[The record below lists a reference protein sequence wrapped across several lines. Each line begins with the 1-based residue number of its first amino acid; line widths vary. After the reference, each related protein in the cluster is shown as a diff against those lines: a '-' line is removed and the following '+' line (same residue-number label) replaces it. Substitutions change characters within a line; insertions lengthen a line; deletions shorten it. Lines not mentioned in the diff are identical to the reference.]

1 LTTYGGTPRQN
12 PASPAVRVARD
23 YARHPAVWRFL
34 LPRQVSG
41 PVVLASLDEVMTRN
55 LLQSYPAALVLGQSL
70 ADLDGVAHAA
80 VWDGHR
86 SPLRPG
92 TVALVICDDRDGTCA
107 KALMPTVAAG
117 GECVAI
123 VRSTEP
129 YRFALFPTPEQLRAV
144 IGTGWPLTYD
154 GSPRRWLGYWLATTR
169 IWAHLSRSGL
179 ALRWPN
185 DSIVDAVLKHVGV
198 ILGGRA
204 YLCGLIAGRGL
215 GQLTL
220 RVRCEGRELAVRVA
234 VTPDSARRLRNHQRV
249 LADLSTRLGSAWNSV
264 AFPDVVA
271 AGNADGISWAA
282 ERWVRLP
289 VIRASRSWRPSG
301 HGWDALRAI
310 ASELATVAETGR
322 TDADWPLGWATGLDA
337 VAPGLVEEIMDALA
351 PIGAANMTT
360 AWCHGDLWPGNVF
373 LRKPPL
379 PPVVIDWERARPDAP
394 AGLDAVYAELCRV
407 VMHRKCT
414 FGDAAIWVAQSGSA
428 GLATVEVGGKPF
440 ASWDRSEQQ
449 ALLLAT
455 VIHYATGENE
465 GAPAD
470 RWTEGWGAMN
480 IVPLMKALRRLRS
493 RLGCQI
499 AGPSRTRAVG
509 TAVGSSDR
517 PVAAAVP
524 FPAIVVAHR
533 DGRSPPPLRPG
544 RAG

>member
-1 LTTYGGTPRQN
+1 LKTHDGT
-12 PASPAVRVARD
+12 VRDRPVRSAGQVAQE

-34 LPRQVSG
+34 LPRQASG
-41 PVVLASLDEVMTRN
+41 PVVLANLDEVTTQN
-55 LLQSYPAALVLGQSL
+55 LLQSYPAALVLGQPM
-70 ADLDGVAHAA
+70 ADLSGVARVAI
-80 VWDGHR
+80 WDGQR

-92 TVALVICDDRDGTCA
+92 SVALLVCDDRDGICA
-107 KALMPTVAAG
+107 KALAPALAEG

-123 VRSTEP
+123 VRSAQP

-169 IWAHLSRSGL
+169 IWGYLSRSGL

-185 DSIVDAVLKHVGV
+185 DSVVDAVLDQVGAT
-198 ILGGRA
+198 LGGRA

-215 GQLTL
+215 GQFTL

-249 LADLSTRLGSAWNSV
+249 LADLSTRRGSAWNSV
-264 AFPDVVA
+264 SFPDVVA

-282 ERWVRLP
+282 ERWVKLP

-301 HGWDALRAI
+301 SGWDALRAI
-310 ASELATVAETGR
+310 ASELAAVAGTGR
-322 TDADWPLGWATGLDA
+322 TDAEWSRRWATGLDA
-337 VAPGLVEEIMDALA
+337 VTPGLVEEVLAGLA
-351 PIGAANMTT
+351 PIGAANMAT

-407 VMHRKCT
+407 AMRRKCT
-414 FGDAAIWVAQSGSA
+414 FGDAAIWIARSA
-428 GLATVEVGGKPF
+428 PAELATVEVGGKPF

-455 VIHYATGENE
+455 VVHYATGENE
-465 GAPAD
+465 GAQAD

-480 IVPLMKALRRLRS
+480 IVPLVTAMRGS
-493 RLGCQI
+493 R
-499 AGPSRTRAVG
+499 
-509 TAVGSSDR
+509 
-517 PVAAAVP
+517 
-524 FPAIVVAHR
+524 
-533 DGRSPPPLRPG
+533 
-544 RAG
+544 

>member
-1 LTTYGGTPRQN
+1 MTTYGGTARQN
-12 PASPAVRVARD
+12 PASSVVRVARD

-41 PVVLASLDEVMTRN
+41 RVVLANLDEVTTQN
-55 LLQSYPAALVLGQSL
+55 LLRSYPAALVLGRSA
-70 ADLDGVAHAA
+70 ADLDGVARAA
-80 VWDGHR
+80 IWDGR
-86 SPLRPG
+86 KAPLRPG
-92 TVALVICDDRDGTCA
+92 TVALLICDDRDGMCA
-107 KALMPTVAAG
+107 RALAPALTQA

-123 VRSTEP
+123 VRSAEP
-129 YRFALFPTPEQLRAV
+129 HRFALFPTPEQLRAM
-144 IGTGWPLTYD
+144 IGRGWPLTYD
-154 GSPRRWLGYWLATTR
+154 GPPRRWLGYWLATTR
-169 IWAHLSRSGL
+169 IWHYLGRSGL
-179 ALRWPN
+179 AVRWPN
-185 DSIVDAVLKHVGV
+185 DSVVDAVLDQVGA

-234 VTPDSARRLRNHQRV
+234 VTPDSARRLQNHQRV
-249 LADLSTRLGSAWNSV
+249 LADLSARLGSAWNSV

-282 ERWVRLP
+282 ERWVKLP

-310 ASELATVAETGR
+310 ASELAAVAETGR

-337 VAPGLVEEIMDALA
+337 VAPGLVDEIMDALA

-414 FGDAAIWVAQSGSA
+414 FGDAAIWIAQSASTE
-428 GLATVEVGGKPF
+428 LATVEVGGKPF

-455 VIHYATGENE
+455 VIHYATGEND

-470 RWTEGWGAMN
+470 RWTEGLGAMN
-480 IVPLMKALRRLRS
+480 IVPLMTALRGLRS
-493 RLGCQI
+493 RLGYQV
-499 AGPSRTRAVG
+499 AYLSRTRPMG
-509 TAVGSSDR
+509 SAVGSSDR
-517 PVAAAVP
+517 PVAAAVS

-544 RAG
+544 SAG